1 MSTLHSK
8 KAAILSVQTRVIIK
22 GSYLMLIQLYSD
34 IVTATR
40 SMDELCTITKKL
52 KNLLL
57 KKVKR
62 SK

>member
-1 MSTLHSK
+1 
-8 KAAILSVQTRVIIK
+8 
-22 GSYLMLIQLYSD
+22 MLIQLYSD

-52 KNLLL
+52 RRLTF

-62 SK
+62 LK